1 LAIDFFRRIFSA
13 NIDPPRRSR
22 RVQGLPPEN
31 MEDSTPLPPHSME
44 GSPQQSEVHDIIT
57 SQEEV
62 STSLENFRIVT
73 DSMEAFRIPAGYERH
88 FLQLNSV
95 GELVV
100 IDPSDILTGSHSGP
114 QVGDPLWTADIVRSS
129 PRMVRDLYGLG
140 IGVDIPVISQIPK
153 TSVTY
158 TVPLDHFTGTTIS
171 STTPSVGPNMQS
183 VGPSSTISLQMA
195 HSTMVP
201 HIATI
206 PTGNVVVS
214 QAPIGTPLSSRP
226 SSSLPLGYR
235 ALNSSIV
242 NTTQVIPRS
251 SIPIQQPGGTG
262 LGGSNPLSGTG
273 QSFTSGFQTPGTQP
287 HAGGKPPF
295 RGKPPFG
302 GNLLLGET
310 SFGGKPHLETSIW
323 GKPPFRGKPPFGGK
337 PHAGGQPQTGAH
349 HQPYGQNASTTPNP
363 WNIPFPGNPQFSGG
377 HNPQGLQQ
385 PHLSQGTNLYPPYG
399 KNVYPPMGKHQ
410 IQIIILKTHQVILRS
425 HMFLNPPRILF
436 TLVSNNHMQEDLL
449 VTIIHL
455 TQFTVLLVSL
465 CHTSITLRLTD
476 NYRSLL
482 LWISQTCLG

>member
-31 MEDSTPLPPHSME
+31 MEDSTPLPPHSTE

-62 STSLENFRIVT
+62 STSLENFRIVS
-73 DSMEAFRIPAGYERH
+73 DSLEAFRIPAGYERH

-95 GELVV
+95 KELVV
-100 IDPSDILTGSHSGP
+100 IDPSDIPTGSHSGP
-114 QVGDPLWTADIVRSS
+114 QVGDPLWTADIVRST
-129 PRMVRDLYGLG
+129 PRMVQDLYGLG
-140 IGVDIPVISQIPK
+140 IGADIPVISQIPE

-158 TVPLDHFTGTTIS
+158 TVPLDHFTGTTII

-201 HIATI
+201 HIPTI
-206 PTGNVVVS
+206 STGKVVVS

-251 SIPIQQPGGTG
+251 SIPIQQPRGTG
-262 LGGSNPLSGTG
+262 LGGSNPLSDTG
-273 QSFTSGFQTPGTQP
+273 QSLHLVPKFQELHLMLGENLHLEDNLHLEGNLLSEGNLHLGGNLLWRETSIRGKPPFGGKQP

-295 RGKPPFG
+295 G
-302 GNLLLGET
+302 GNLMLGGSLKMGPIINLMDRMCLQFPIRGT
-310 SFGGKPHLETSIW
+310 S
-323 GKPPFRGKPPFGGK
+323 
-337 PHAGGQPQTGAH
+337 
-349 HQPYGQNASTTPNP
+349 
-363 WNIPFPGNPQFSGG
+363 
-377 HNPQGLQQ
+377 
-385 PHLSQGTNLYPPYG
+385 LSQETHSSLGD
-399 KNVYPPMGKHQ
+399 
-410 IQIIILKTHQVILRS
+410 IILKVYNNLLFLKELIYILL
-425 HMFLNPPRILF
+425 MDKVF
-436 TLVSNNHMQEDLL
+436 TPLWENTKSNL
-449 VTIIHL
+449 
-455 TQFTVLLVSL
+455 
-465 CHTSITLRLTD
+465 
-476 NYRSLL
+476 
-482 LWISQTCLG
+482 